1 MENNQQLKGNK
12 IIISSLTDMVR
23 PKVTDNVYI
32 LNVC

>member
-12 IIISSLTDMVR
+12 IISSLTDMVR